1 MSDAGRPKQPIVA
14 GRIGVTLLCVYL
26 LAVTMRIS
34 GCYAPEPALRD
45 ELPSSGPAVGQP
57 FPDFS
62 LRDVG
67 GAEVSSRDLRGA
79 RALIAIVPSLDWSAP
94 AKARVLDLAEAVTRR
109 RDLRVAILLPSAQ
122 ATPRSLA
129 FARDRD
135 LPLYF
140 LIDDAGLVDRLGLA
154 APGPDG
160 TAAAQTATFVLD
172 ADGTVLVRD
181 TRKDARTWPATP
193 LVVDAVP
200 TQQVPAASGAP
211 AAP

>member
-1 MSDAGRPKQPIVA
+1 MSDTRTSEQPIVV

-26 LAVTMRIS
+26 LAVTVRIG

-57 FPDFS
+57 FPEFT

-67 GAEVSSRDLRGA
+67 GAEISSRDLRGA
-79 RALIAIVPSLDWSAP
+79 RALIAVVPSLDWSAP
-94 AKARVLDLAEAVTRR
+94 AKARVLDLAAAVTRR
-109 RDLRVAILLPSAQ
+109 RDLRIAVLLPSAQ
-122 ATPRSLA
+122 ATARSVA
-129 FARDRD
+129 FVQDRD
-135 LPLYF
+135 LPVYF
-140 LIDDAGLVDRLGLA
+140 LVDDAGLVDRLGLA

-172 ADGTVLVRD
+172 ADGNVLVRD
-181 TRKDARTWPATP
+181 TRKDARSWPAAP

-200 TQQVPAASGAP
+200 TQRVPAAA